1 MDFEFKLR
9 GLGEGIH
16 EVELIKWFI
25 EEGGEVEEDDPLC
38 EIQSDKSVVEI
49 PSPVDGEVS
58 KIHVEEGSVAV
69 VGDLLVTIEAEGY
82 EDVEPEASPETE
94 EESEEQEKTPDKTKE
109 ETEEDKE
116 KKVTEER
123 YIAKTTIEKNEEE
136 GYEEVEP
143 EATNETEEESE
154 EQEKTPD
161 KTTEET
167 EEDKE
172 TKVTGERVI
181 AMPSVRKYAREQDV
195 NIQEVSGSGKNNR
208 ILRTDID
215 SFLSGEQDTTTEE
228 SSEEVKSTESLEG
241 AYPETREEMSPIR
254 KIISNSMVNSKTKAP
269 HVTLMD
275 EVDVS
280 DLVDHRNKFKEVAA
294 EQDIKLTF
302 LPYVVK

>member
-1 MDFEFKLR
+1 MAFEFKLPD
-9 GLGEGIH
+9 LGEGIH
-16 EVELIKWFI
+16 EGELIKWFI

-58 KIHVEEGSVAV
+58 KINVEEGSVAV
-69 VGDLLVTIEAEGY
+69 VGDVLVTIEAEGY
-82 EDVEPEASPETE
+82 EDVEA
-94 EESEEQEKTPDKTKE
+94 
-109 ETEEDKE
+109 
-116 KKVTEER
+116 
-123 YIAKTTIEKNEEE
+123 
-136 GYEEVEP
+136 
-143 EATNETEEESE
+143 EAT
-154 EQEKTPD
+154 P
-161 KTTEET
+161 ET

-241 AYPETREEMSPIR
+241 AYPET
-254 KIISNSMVNSKTKAP
+254 
-269 HVTLMD
+269 
-275 EVDVS
+275 
-280 DLVDHRNKFKEVAA
+280 
-294 EQDIKLTF
+294 
-302 LPYVVK
+302 